1 MLWNLSSESIL
12 LPVLRSSAPNKG
24 IKHYQSRNSR
34 LEVFCEKGVLK
45 NFAKFTGKHLYQSP
59 FNKVAGLRS
68 ATLLKERFWH
78 RFFSVNF
85 EKILR
90 TPIFIEHLWW
100 LPLSKQCK
108 NSWRPCEQLKKRNL
122 ARLTHLFPMH
132 TFSNPWKPYG
142 FLMFSRVH

>member
-34 LEVFCEKGVLK
+34 LEVICEKGVLK
-45 NFAKFTGKHLYQSP
+45 NFAKFT
-59 FNKVAGLRS
+59 

-78 RFFSVNF
+78 RCFSVNF

-108 NSWRPCEQLKKRNL
+108 NSWRPCEQLKKRNP